1 MSVKEMEAFHEYLEN
16 RDPQLKEM
24 IQYVSSAQNSDSEA
38 TTSPIAEVPSVHQ
51 QSNQLTHPKQM
62 RESIETSL
70 CSTCNQVNEHQSQTE
85 EVQTDSGD
93 MGYTV
98 MV

>member
-24 IQYVSSAQNSDSEA
+24 IQYVSSAQYSDSPQA
-38 TTSPIAEVPSVHQ
+38 TTSTIAEVPVHPNNGQ
-51 QSNQLTHPKQM
+51 QTQM
-62 RESIETSL
+62 RESIEMLL

-98 MV
+98 MM